1 MHNQSGQ
8 PADSA
13 NSERKSTDFPK
24 RLLGLPWPALLT
36 APKKKTEESS
46 SPLASQLPP
55 AATKKSIQNGT
66 FPEGCGLSAVFGG
79 GGGPF

>member
-55 AATKKSIQNGT
+55 AATKKSIQNWT
-66 FPEGCGLSAVFGG
+66 FPEGCGLSAVLGG
-79 GGGPF
+79 GGCPF